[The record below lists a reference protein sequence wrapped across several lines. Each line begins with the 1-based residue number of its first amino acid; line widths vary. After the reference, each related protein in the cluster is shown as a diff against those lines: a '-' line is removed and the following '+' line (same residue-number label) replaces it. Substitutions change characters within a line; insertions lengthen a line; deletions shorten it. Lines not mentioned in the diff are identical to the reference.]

1 MGKCEKWTIAY
12 RLRKDG
18 ATILDDVQTAF
29 TPIPNTWR
37 YWRADPFLF
46 EKDGKTYLF
55 AEFYDRARL
64 RGILGCC
71 ELTDDGAGEWK
82 IILEEPFHLSYPFVY
97 RDGEEIYMIPESCRA
112 GKIFLYRATQFPY
125 QWERVRE
132 LADLVAADSTV
143 VDGTDGKYLIT
154 LRTNGQSTQ
163 LLAAEMADG
172 RLKGSMRSICEPDDL
187 QVRPAG
193 RLFCWRDC
201 RIRPAQDCSAGY
213 GWGLNF
219 MQVTQLDRSGYA
231 EHLLKKIRPEDITI
245 RGIQVPCGIH
255 TYNLTDRYE
264 VIDFKQIEFGLVSKI
279 AGVIR
284 RIKRMLHRT

>member
-12 RLRKDG
+12 RVRKDG

-132 LADLVAADSTV
+132 LADLVAVDSTV
-143 VDGTDGKYLIT
+143 MEGTDGTHLTT
-154 LRTNGQSTQ
+154 LRSTDHGME
-163 LLAAEMADG
+163 LVAMKMADG
-172 RLKGSMRSICEPDDL
+172 RVTGPARRLSEPGDT

-193 RLFCWRDC
+193 RLFSWGGG

-219 MQVTQLDRSGYA
+219 MQVTQLDAEGYA
-231 EHLLKKIRPEDITI
+231 EHLLKKIRPEDISI
-245 RGIQVPCGIH
+245 RGIQAPCGIH

-264 VIDFKQIEFGLVSKI
+264 VIDCKQIEFGLVSKI